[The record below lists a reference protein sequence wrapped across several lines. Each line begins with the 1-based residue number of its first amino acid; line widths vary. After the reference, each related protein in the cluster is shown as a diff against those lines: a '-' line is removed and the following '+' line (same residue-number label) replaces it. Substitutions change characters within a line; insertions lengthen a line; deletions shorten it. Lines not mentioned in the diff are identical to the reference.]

1 MKVSVGRSHAKRAL
15 ITGGAGF
22 IGSHLAEALLRD
34 GYSVTALDNLSTGSE
49 SNVAHL
55 DELQLVVGDAAD
67 ERLVAELVAES
78 DVVFHLAAAVGV
90 RLILADPIESFRTN
104 VLGTE
109 AVLRAA
115 AQHGT
120 KVLIAST
127 SEVYGKVARL
137 PQREDDDVLL
147 GPTSI
152 NRWSYAAAK
161 MLDEFIGLA
170 YARRGLPVV
179 CFRLFNTVGPRQS
192 GAYGMVVPRFVD
204 AALTGQ
210 PLLVHG
216 DGNQSRCF
224 LHVADAVSAIV
235 KLERSERAVGQV
247 FNVGS
252 TESVTILGLAE
263 SVLDAVHRLR
273 PAAAALNGSNGNG
286 TQVHESEIVLRPVR
300 PGLPGR
306 GLRGHPSPAA
316 VGRQAAGPDALACA
330 ARPRGHPAGRH
341 RRPQRGRRARA
352 RGDAGHGSRMRGREL
367 RHRTGKACRWV
378 TPR

>member
-22 IGSHLAEALLRD
+22 IGSHLAEALIRD

-55 DELQLVVGDAAD
+55 DELELVVGDVSN

-115 AQHGT
+115 AEHGT

-137 PQREDDDVLL
+137 PQCEDDDVLV

-152 NRWSYAAAK
+152 SRWSYAASK

-204 AALTGQ
+204 AALGGQ

-216 DGNQSRCF
+216 DGHQSRCF

-235 KLERSERAVGQV
+235 KLERSERAVGEV

-273 PAAAALNGSNGNG
+273 PGLNGNG
-286 TQVHESEIVLRPVR
+286 NGNGRAHGSEIVFVPYSQAYPDGDFEDIRARQPSVDKL
-300 PGLPGR
+300 R
-306 GLRGHPSPAA
+306 GLTRWRARHDLEDILRDVVAA
-316 VGRQAAGPDALACA
+316 RSEAVAPVHEEMPVTALA
-330 ARPRGHPAGRH
+330 
-341 RRPQRGRRARA
+341 
-352 RGDAGHGSRMRGREL
+352 
-367 RHRTGKACRWV
+367 
-378 TPR
+378 

>member
-1 MKVSVGRSHAKRAL
+1 MKTSVRRSHAKRAL

-22 IGSHLAEALLRD
+22 VGSHLAEALLRD

-55 DELQLVVGDAAD
+55 DALELVVGDAAD
-67 ERLVAELVAES
+67 EPLVEQLVAES

-115 AQHGT
+115 AHHGT

-137 PQREDDDVLL
+137 PQCEDDDVLL

-204 AALTGQ
+204 AALAGQ

-216 DGNQSRCF
+216 DGTQSRCF

-235 KLERSERAVGQV
+235 KLERSESAVGQV

-252 TESVTILGLAE
+252 TESVTILGLAQ
-263 SVLDAVHRLR
+263 SVIDAVHRLS
-273 PAAAALNGSNGNG
+273 PGLNGNG
-286 TQVHESEIVLRPVR
+286 RRSEIVLVPYEQAYPDGDFEDIPARQPSVDK
-300 PGLPGR
+300 LR
-306 GLRGHPSPAA
+306 GLTRWRARHDLEDTLRDVIVARTEAVAPVHEEMPAT
-316 VGRQAAGPDALACA
+316 ALA
-330 ARPRGHPAGRH
+330 
-341 RRPQRGRRARA
+341 
-352 RGDAGHGSRMRGREL
+352 
-367 RHRTGKACRWV
+367 
-378 TPR
+378 

>member
-1 MKVSVGRSHAKRAL
+1 V
-15 ITGGAGF
+15 
-22 IGSHLAEALLRD
+22 LLRD
-34 GYSVTALDNLSTGSE
+34 GYSVTALDNLSTGTDN
-49 SNVAHL
+49 NVAHL
-55 DELQLVVGDAAD
+55 DELQLVVGDVGD

-115 AQHGT
+115 AEHGT

-161 MLDEFIGLA
+161 MLDEFMGLA

-179 CFRLFNTVGPRQS
+179 CFRLFNTVGPRQT
-192 GAYGMVVPRFVD
+192 GAYGMVLPRFVD
-204 AALTGQ
+204 AALRGE

-216 DGNQSRCF
+216 DGNQTRCF

-263 SVLDAVHRLR
+263 RVIAAVQRLS
-273 PAAAALNGSNGNG
+273 PPAAALNGSNGNG
-286 TQVHESEIVLRPVR
+286 PDRNGRASEIVLVPYSKAYPDGDFEDIRDRQPSVDK
-300 PGLPGR
+300 LR
-306 GLRGHPSPAA
+306 GLTRWRARNDLEDILRDVIVARNEAVAPAHEEMPA
-316 VGRQAAGPDALACA
+316 TALA
-330 ARPRGHPAGRH
+330 
-341 RRPQRGRRARA
+341 
-352 RGDAGHGSRMRGREL
+352 
-367 RHRTGKACRWV
+367 
-378 TPR
+378 

>member
-1 MKVSVGRSHAKRAL
+1 V
-15 ITGGAGF
+15 
-22 IGSHLAEALLRD
+22 LLRD
-34 GYSVTALDNLSTGSE
+34 GYSVTALDNLSTGTDN
-49 SNVAHL
+49 NVAHL
-55 DELQLVVGDAAD
+55 DELQLVVGDVGD

-115 AQHGT
+115 AEHGT

-161 MLDEFIGLA
+161 MLDEFMGLA

-179 CFRLFNTVGPRQS
+179 CFRLFNTVGPRQT
-192 GAYGMVVPRFVD
+192 GAYGMVLPRFVD
-204 AALTGQ
+204 AALRGE

-216 DGNQSRCF
+216 DGNQTRCF

-263 SVLDAVHRLR
+263 RVIAAVQRLS
-273 PAAAALNGSNGNG
+273 PPAAALNGSNGNG
-286 TQVHESEIVLRPVR
+286 PDRNGRASEIVLVPYSKAYPDGDFEDIRDRQPSVDK
-300 PGLPGR
+300 LR
-306 GLRGHPSPAA
+306 GLTRWRARNDLEDILRDVIVARNEAVALTHEEMPAT
-316 VGRQAAGPDALACA
+316 ALA
-330 ARPRGHPAGRH
+330 
-341 RRPQRGRRARA
+341 
-352 RGDAGHGSRMRGREL
+352 
-367 RHRTGKACRWV
+367 
-378 TPR
+378 

>member
-1 MKVSVGRSHAKRAL
+1 M
-15 ITGGAGF
+15 
-22 IGSHLAEALLRD
+22 
-34 GYSVTALDNLSTGSE
+34 
-49 SNVAHL
+49 
-55 DELQLVVGDAAD
+55 
-67 ERLVAELVAES
+67 
-78 DVVFHLAAAVGV
+78 
-90 RLILADPIESFRTN
+90 
-104 VLGTE
+104 LGTE

-137 PQREDDDVLL
+137 PQCEDDDVLL

-204 AALTGQ
+204 AALGGQ

-216 DGNQSRCF
+216 DGTQSRCF

-235 KLERSERAVGQV
+235 KLERSEARRRPGVQRRLDGVGDDPRPRRERDRRRAP
-247 FNVGS
+247 
-252 TESVTILGLAE
+252 AE
-263 SVLDAVHRLR
+263 PPGRAER
-273 PAAAALNGSNGNG
+273 PTA
-286 TQVHESEIVLRPVR
+286 TQQAHGEIVLVPYEQAYPDGDFEDIRARQPSVDK
-300 PGLPGR
+300 LR
-306 GLRGHPSPAA
+306 GLTRWRARHDLEDILRDVIVARTEARRCPSHEEMP
-316 VGRQAAGPDALACA
+316 VTALA
-330 ARPRGHPAGRH
+330 
-341 RRPQRGRRARA
+341 
-352 RGDAGHGSRMRGREL
+352 
-367 RHRTGKACRWV
+367 
-378 TPR
+378 